1 MEWNI
6 LTQTRNVRLVT
17 KISPTEYLSVWHIL
31 GNLETA
37 EVLRDYIASNP
48 QMKLKWNLFDHSSHP
63 DWGYRNEPRSQASVP
78 PLQKNIAKHLIR
90 SSNARTVKSAF
101 MHHASNLETMNC

>member
-17 KISPTEYLSVWHIL
+17 KISPTEYLSVWHIV

-37 EVLRDYIASNP
+37 EVLRDYVASNP
-48 QMKLKWNLFDHSSHP
+48 QMELIDHSSHP
-63 DWGYRNEPRSQASVP
+63 GCGYRIEPRSQVSMP
-78 PLQKNIAKHLIR
+78 PLQKTL
-90 SSNARTVKSAF
+90 
-101 MHHASNLETMNC
+101 